1 MESEETAVQLVIK
14 KEENIEY
21 LKEKSDTVEPATD
34 KGEVQEIILNKLK
47 EDHVPPATPPTTE
60 PDSSRL
66 SSDED
71 SKMGATTE
79 ERQQLDAAYSL
90 MQVTSSV
97 LSSDPLSPRS
107 TTMYT
112 PTAMELPRPL
122 TPPPHNNN
130 NQSDNSSIISSS
142 ADSDQESSLL
152 TLDAK
157 DSSISPEGEERESPR
172 KRKEG
177 QDSGV
182 ENGSESDGPDLKR
195 MARDQLDF
203 SIDMS
208 KGIYCT

>member
-1 MESEETAVQLVIK
+1 MMESDETAVQLVIK

-21 LKEKSDTVEPATD
+21 LEEKSDTVEPTTNKD
-34 KGEVQEIILNKLK
+34 EVQEMILNQLK

-71 SKMGATTE
+71 SKMDTTRE

-90 MQVTSSV
+90 IQVTSAV
-97 LSSDPLSPRS
+97 LSSDTISPGS
-107 TTMYT
+107 PTICT
-112 PTAMELPRPL
+112 PTVMHPPRPL
-122 TPPPHNNN
+122 TPPSHNNI
-130 NQSDNSSIISSS
+130 NQSDNSSIVSSS
-142 ADSDQESSLL
+142 ADSDQESSM
-152 TLDAK
+152 LDAK
-157 DSSISPEGEERESPR
+157 DSFISPEGEERESPR

-177 QDSGV
+177 HDSGV

-208 KGIYCT
+208 EGIHCA